1 MNEPKTFVFMFAAHC
16 TNHLRC
22 RRSGENWLGSNLME
36 LNYMQLAP
44 RLWVGIQ
51 LRPDIFF
58 EYFIHEQ
65 LLVPRFVLKL
75 RLVIS
80 YIVFS
85 RTSDAQLRTKVIK
98 LLYPKQCLFEV
109 YYASEARS
117 YKEVSNLNFSTCE
130 LFFCHDM
137 SIDQAE
143 ILVTS

>member
-1 MNEPKTFVFMFAAHC
+1 M
-16 TNHLRC
+16 
-22 RRSGENWLGSNLME
+22 
-36 LNYMQLAP
+36 
-44 RLWVGIQ
+44 
-51 LRPDIFF
+51 
-58 EYFIHEQ
+58 
-65 LLVPRFVLKL
+65 PRFVLKL

-143 ILVTS
+143 ILVTSKLIVLCYTFLCLSTRYLSVQCDIPLMRWEDNILKVYKM